1 MRGPAG
7 PAGAR
12 EQRRAREQSAARR
25 QGMPAPPGP
34 APLFYDQ
41 ILAAAARVE
50 RELAADEGSAEGD
63 GDGEGDEEG
72 DGEGDGGVDS
82 GEGQGGVRAPQ
93 GWMGRDLSEGRG
105 LGAGTA
111 PRLRRRRPAPWLG
124 AASVRSA

>member
-63 GDGEGDEEG
+63 GDGDDQLCTSTGCMYVWSWSPEE
-72 DGEGDGGVDS
+72 
-82 GEGQGGVRAPQ
+82 
-93 GWMGRDLSEGRG
+93 
-105 LGAGTA
+105 
-111 PRLRRRRPAPWLG
+111 
-124 AASVRSA
+124 